1 MKLTDENGNE
11 YDFEVGPGNSME
23 GTLTPI
29 IEQQRIPAGEP
40 CGASERQYTE
50 DEIREA
56 YSHFGELRAHYD
68 VPSYR
73 ELIDE
78 LRRNDR

>member
-50 DEIREA
+50 EQIDAAWDSCLRK
-56 YSHFGELRAHYD
+56 YQTVHYRHFL
-68 VPSYR
+68 
-73 ELIDE
+73 DE
-78 LRRNDR
+78 LRGNR